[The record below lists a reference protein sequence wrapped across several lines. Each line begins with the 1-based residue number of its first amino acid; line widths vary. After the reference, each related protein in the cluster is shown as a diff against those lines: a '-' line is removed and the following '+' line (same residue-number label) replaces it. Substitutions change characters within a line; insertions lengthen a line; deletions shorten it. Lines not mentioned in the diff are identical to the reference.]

1 MNHRRIEEMIPN
13 AIAIIESVNIAHNGG
28 VDSVYKGYISSFGA
42 SIIQSSLLSTVI
54 FFESEGSEE
63 GDRKLVPK
71 AMLELLKKQG
81 KINTQQNIFSEY
93 ILEVKR
99 NYPADF
105 ETKMRKLKKDL
116 TEVSIALKI
125 ALRTFNMQ

>member
-13 AIAIIESVNIAHNGG
+13 AIKVIESVSIAHNGG

-99 NYPADF
+99 NNPEDF